1 MADDKTTRSKLSEKD
16 RKDTEDEKL
25 RDTSKGKSKATTE
38 AHENTEEEEATKK
51 KLKIGVGDTKGGLER
66 KTSKSVCGKE
76 IANSSGVQIKSESE
90 IQSETE
96 MPMKTKF
103 EQVKADAESFSEG
116 EEVSLDLTKSDDSNR
131 SVEEFAGK
139 VHGSPGVTVEDYF
152 KLESDM
158 SDYVGA
164 VTPETRG
171 VISAENEDELKQTE
185 SGSSIYLDANTTFEG
200 PGIEK
205 KSTELDLKIDTN
217 IEGLEEEF
225 AGKVH
230 GSPGVIVE
238 DYFKL
243 ESDMSDDVGAVTPET
258 RGVISADNE
267 DELKQTESGSS
278 IYLDANTTFEGL
290 GIEKKS
296 TGLDLKIDTNIVG
309 LEEELARR
317 AKKGKAKLEGEGNEA
332 DDYVE
337 VETNVEGLDDEM
349 YEVVRPPKIEG
360 LAKEMRELY
369 RQVTKGTKDKVN
381 RLMKDPDESPSEGDE
396 ESESESESES
406 ERENCE
412 MLLKTSLR
420 LMLEL
425 DIEIRGLLEELEQQ
439 LQLLMFKV
447 DEAGP
452 KVLALRAEVE
462 VLKES
467 NYAKEVEVIGMVK
480 GLMDG
485 GATEAEVIDA
495 VWKSEIGPMVEKA
508 KEKIAQVKSER
519 KEVDMDRNKSSDAS
533 EN

>member
-16 RKDTEDEKL
+16 RKDIEDEEL
-25 RDTSKGKSKATTE
+25 RANISGPKPKDTSKGKSKATTQ
-38 AHENTEEEEATKK
+38 AHENTEEEEEEEEEATKK
-51 KLKIGVGDTKGGLER
+51 KLKIGLGDTKGIER
-66 KTSKSVCGKE
+66 ETNKSVRGKE
-76 IANSSGVQIKSESE
+76 LADSSGVQIKSASE

-96 MPMKTKF
+96 MPMETDEKF
-103 EQVKADAESFSEG
+103 ELVKAEAESFSEG
-116 EEVSLDLTKSDDSNR
+116 EEMSLDLTKSDDSNR

-139 VHGSPGVTVEDYF
+139 VHGSPGV
-152 KLESDM
+152 
-158 SDYVGA
+158 
-164 VTPETRG
+164 
-171 VISAENEDELKQTE
+171 
-185 SGSSIYLDANTTFEG
+185 
-200 PGIEK
+200 
-205 KSTELDLKIDTN
+205 
-217 IEGLEEEF
+217 
-225 AGKVH
+225 
-230 GSPGVIVE
+230 IVE
-238 DYFKL
+238 DYFKHV
-243 ESDMSDDVGAVTPET
+243 SDTSDDVGAVTPET
-258 RGVISADNE
+258 GGVISAENQ
-267 DELKQTESGSS
+267 DELKQSEKKSTG
-278 IYLDANTTFEGL
+278 FEGL
-290 GIEKKS
+290 EIEKKS
-296 TGLDLKIDTNIVG
+296 TGLDLEIDTNIEG
-309 LEEELARR
+309 IEEELARR
-317 AKKGKAKLEGEGNEA
+317 AKKGKAKLEGEGKEL

-337 VETNVEGLDDEM
+337 VETNVEGLEDET

-381 RLMKDPDESPSEGDE
+381 RLMKDPDESPSEGEE

-425 DIEIRGLLEELEQQ
+425 DTEIRGLLVELEQ
-439 LQLLMFKV
+439 LEQLLMFKV

-485 GATEAEVIDA
+485 GASEEVVIDA
-495 VWKSEIGPMVEKA
+495 VRKSEIGPMVEKA

-519 KEVDMDRNKSSDAS
+519 KEVEMDRNKSSDAA